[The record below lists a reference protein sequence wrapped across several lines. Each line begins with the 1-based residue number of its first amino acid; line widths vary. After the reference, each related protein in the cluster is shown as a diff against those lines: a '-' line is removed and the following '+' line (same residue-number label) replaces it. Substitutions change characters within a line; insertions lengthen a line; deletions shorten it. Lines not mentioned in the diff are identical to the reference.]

1 MKSQRVLC
9 LAGSGF
15 LLITAVYAF
24 QKPFRQYPS
33 MEGYDEIALPP
44 DYQEPS
50 EWVFARLMYP
60 EHPNG
65 LFGFG
70 RRGRFGGGMTM
81 DWREGFTSWTQDY
94 PRADRHFAAAVRRLT
109 RLHARSTE
117 QPSNPDDLDD
127 FFNWPWLAAGEMGDW
142 KLTSAQANTLR
153 EYLLRGGFL
162 MLDDFWGKAEWDRFM
177 ETMREIVPDRPIV
190 DIENPDAVFHIVYDL
205 DNRYQIMGQWAMMGG
220 MADRWIGSVPGWRG
234 IYDEKGRLMVV
245 ITYNNDVGDS
255 WEYAD
260 DPVYPEKYSA
270 LGIRLGVN
278 DVIYALTH

>member
-142 KLTSAQANTLR
+142 KLTAAQANTLR

-162 MLDDFWGKAEWDRFM
+162 MLDDFWGQIEWNRFM

-190 DIENPDAVFHIVYDL
+190 DIEDSDQVFHIVYDL
-205 DNRYQIMGQWAMMGG
+205 ENRYQILGQWAFTGT
-220 MADRWIGSVPGWRG
+220 MADRWIGSVPKWRG
-234 IYDEKGRLMVV
+234 IYDEKGRLMVA
-245 ITYNNDVGDS
+245 ISYNNDVGDS

-260 DPVYPEKYSA
+260 DARYPEKFSA

-278 DVIYALTH
+278 DVVYSMTH